1 VWGIKQIKLNQKA
14 RMLIMSTGIVV
25 KVTAEGKLEIPAE
38 VIAKLQPFTEY
49 EVSLTEDEI
58 VFKKIREPMTLKEL
72 RRRVD
77 ELGPDPEQPTLEE
90 ISQIVKEVR
99 RELWTEK

>member
-1 VWGIKQIKLNQKA
+1 
-14 RMLIMSTGIVV
+14 M
-25 KVTAEGKLEIPAE
+25 
-38 VIAKLQPFTEY
+38 
-49 EVSLTEDEI
+49 
-58 VFKKIREPMTLKEL
+58 FKKIREPMTLKEL
-72 RRRVD
+72 RRRVN

>member
-1 VWGIKQIKLNQKA
+1 
-14 RMLIMSTGIVV
+14 MSTGIVV
-25 KVTAEGKLEIPAE
+25 KVTAQGKLEIPPE

-77 ELGPDPEQPTLEE
+77 ELGPDPDQPTLEE